1 MNKLHDG
8 FRNPTVAEVFA
19 AHTGRQ
25 IDKWEHY
32 FPIYE
37 KHFAKYVGKSPR
49 VLELG
54 VDHGGSLQ
62 MWKAYFG
69 PGAVIVGVDIN
80 RLSMFEED
88 QIITI
93 AADQT
98 DKDLAQLGPFD
109 IVIDDGSHYLA
120 HQIESFRHLWPE
132 TTGVYLI
139 EDCHGNYPA
148 VAAVNS
154 VRYEYPW
161 VVVNERAKR
170 IIKGTPSRPLRED
183 EVAARGQFQADGGS
197 PPIDL

>member
-1 MNKLHDG
+1 MNKIQDG
-8 FRNPTVAEVFA
+8 LRNPTVAEVFA
-19 AHTGRQ
+19 AHAGRQ

-32 FPIYE
+32 FDVYE
-37 KHFAKYVGKSPR
+37 RHFAKYVGKSPR

-80 RLSMFEED
+80 TLSMFEED
-88 QIITI
+88 QIVTI

-120 HQIESFRHLWPE
+120 HQLESIRHLWPE

-139 EDCHGNYPA
+139 EDCHHQIPR
-148 VAAVNS
+148 VAATGAIV
-154 VRYEYPW
+154 YEYPW
-161 VVVNERAKR
+161 VIVYERAKR

-183 EVAARGQFQADGGS
+183 ETAARASFA
-197 PPIDL
+197 PAA